1 MDLTIHDGKAS
12 RSGNAR
18 KTKQP
23 HNVVLVTGLRFSLS
37 RNLSSST
44 SGATSKSMKK
54 VEDVLGI
61 ESTIEENNSKIKVEG
76 IRANDISC

>member
-18 KTKQP
+18 KIKQP
-23 HNVVLVTGLRFSLS
+23 HNVVLVTGLQLSLS

-44 SGATSKSMKK
+44 SGVTTKFMKK
-54 VEDVLGI
+54 LK
-61 ESTIEENNSKIKVEG
+61 T
-76 IRANDISC
+76 

>member
-1 MDLTIHDGKAS
+1 MDLTIHDGKAI
-12 RSGNAR
+12 RPEGNAR

-23 HNVVLVTGLRFSLS
+23 HNVVLVIGLRLSLS

-54 VEDVLGI
+54 VEDV
-61 ESTIEENNSKIKVEG
+61 
-76 IRANDISC
+76 

>member
-23 HNVVLVTGLRFSLS
+23 HNVVLVTGLRLSLS

-44 SGATSKSMKK
+44 SGAASKSMKK
-54 VEDVLGI
+54 VEDV
-61 ESTIEENNSKIKVEG
+61 
-76 IRANDISC
+76 